1 MKKAFTMIEL
11 IFVIVMIG
19 ILTAIA
25 IPKLSATRDDAENVK
40 VMAALRN
47 GSNEIIAYALTKGK
61 VESNFSVMSDSFND
75 LESSGIAV
83 MQPYKAVIESGGVSD
98 CVTLEINSTTLND
111 FVIFYGNPNGD
122 DSCES
127 LQKMLKKV
135 NYNIKIRGAG
145 IVF

>member
-11 IFVIVMIG
+11 IFVIIMLG

-40 VMAALRN
+40 VFATFRN
-47 GSNEIIAYALTKGK
+47 GSNEIITYALTKGR
-61 VESNFSVMSDSFND
+61 VESNFSVMSSSFND

-83 MQPYKAVIESGGVSD
+83 MQPYKAVIESGNVNN

-111 FVIFYGNPNGD
+111 FAISYGNPNGD
-122 DSCES
+122 DSCEA

-145 IVF
+145 IAF